1 MVKFFFY
8 IMEPGKIVG
17 KQSVLLLRRREE
29 VVHIPKVVTH
39 TRTSHQH
46 VEQTVEVRRKRNL
59 DMFFKNPDYFGN
71 NMSTEASVFFFNR
84 KFCGLLGLARY
95 ISFVLSG
102 ITLDFVSALQVPV
115 PMQQEEQVHV
125 PKIMTQTRSLDDN
138 DMRLV

>member
-1 MVKFFFY
+1 M
-8 IMEPGKIVG
+8 G

-71 NMSTEASVFFFNR
+71 NMSTEASVFFLTENSVGFWDWQGI
-84 KFCGLLGLARY
+84 FLLY
-95 ISFVLSG
+95 
-102 ITLDFVSALQVPV
+102 
-115 PMQQEEQVHV
+115 
-125 PKIMTQTRSLDDN
+125 
-138 DMRLV
+138 